1 MNIVDE
7 LKWRGL
13 FFDMV
18 PGTDELLNKQKV
30 KGYIGFDPTAE
41 SLHIGSLVQIILLM
55 HLQRHGHQPIALVGG
70 ATGMVGDPSF
80 KAEERK
86 MLDEETLQKN
96 VAGVEGQLRRF
107 IDFENGAE
115 LVNNYDWFK
124 EFNLLDF
131 LREVGKH
138 ISVNYMMAKDSVKK
152 RLETGI
158 SFTEFSYQLI
168 QGYDFYWLWKNK
180 DVKVQ
185 LGGSDQWGNIV
196 TGTELIRRIGGG
208 DAFALTV
215 PLVTKADGTKFGK
228 TEQGNIWLDANL
240 TSPYEFYQFWF
251 NSSDED
257 AEKYIKIFTFLSK
270 DEIDTLIAEHR
281 EQPHLRQ
288 LQRKVAEE
296 ITVMVHGK
304 EELDAA
310 LSATAILFGQG
321 TTEQLSEINEKLF
334 LQIFEGVDQFKI
346 SRSELKAGIN
356 ILDLLAVNA
365 NVFASKG
372 EARKMV
378 QQNALSINKEKY
390 TDPNGVI
397 SDSSLINNRY
407 LLVQKG
413 KKKYSLL
420 IAE

>member
-18 PGTDELLNKQKV
+18 PGTDELLDTKKV
-30 KGYIGFDPTAE
+30 KAYIGFDPTAE

-96 VAGVEGQLRRF
+96 VAGVERQLRRF
-107 IDFENGAE
+107 IDFDNGAE

-131 LREVGKH
+131 LRVVGKH

-180 DVKVQ
+180 EVKVQ

-240 TSPYEFYQFWF
+240 TSPYEFYQFWL

-270 DEIDTLIAEHR
+270 DEIDTLISEHR

-288 LQRKVAEE
+288 LQKRVAEE

-304 EELDAA
+304 EELEAA
-310 LSATAILFGQG
+310 MSATAILFGQG
-321 TTEQLSEINEKLF
+321 TTEQLSKINEKLF

-346 SRSELKAGIN
+346 SKRELEAGIN

-365 NVFASKG
+365 NVFVSKG
-372 EARKMV
+372 EARKMI

-397 SDSSLINNRY
+397 SDSSLINSRY
-407 LLVQKG
+407 LLIQKG

-420 IAE
+420 IAD

>member
-1 MNIVDE
+1 
-7 LKWRGL
+7 
-13 FFDMV
+13 
-18 PGTDELLNKQKV
+18 
-30 KGYIGFDPTAE
+30 
-41 SLHIGSLVQIILLM
+41 
-55 HLQRHGHQPIALVGG
+55 
-70 ATGMVGDPSF
+70 
-80 KAEERK
+80 
-86 MLDEETLQKN
+86 
-96 VAGVEGQLRRF
+96 
-107 IDFENGAE
+107 
-115 LVNNYDWFK
+115 
-124 EFNLLDF
+124 
-131 LREVGKH
+131 
-138 ISVNYMMAKDSVKK
+138 
-152 RLETGI
+152 
-158 SFTEFSYQLI
+158 
-168 QGYDFYWLWKNK
+168 
-180 DVKVQ
+180 
-185 LGGSDQWGNIV
+185 
-196 TGTELIRRIGGG
+196 
-208 DAFALTV
+208 
-215 PLVTKADGTKFGK
+215 
-228 TEQGNIWLDANL
+228 
-240 TSPYEFYQFWF
+240 
-251 NSSDED
+251 
-257 AEKYIKIFTFLSK
+257 
-270 DEIDTLIAEHR
+270 
-281 EQPHLRQ
+281 
-288 LQRKVAEE
+288 
-296 ITVMVHGK
+296 MVHGK